1 MAKPNTSPDGE
12 TEVKDTDIV
21 FNCPYCS
28 KSLAIDYRG
37 AGLTIKC
44 SDCEKDVQVPI
55 PEGMELND
63 IDSSDEE
70 QEIRIMHLRRSL
82 ASAETRISTL
92 ERSLADASA
101 HKRQL
106 EQTKVDVADR
116 RSEVLAGLSE
126 VGSILKKAAESL
138 ESVIKKLKSE

>member
-1 MAKPNTSPDGE
+1 MAKPITSPNGE

-82 ASAETRISTL
+82 ASAETRISSL
-92 ERSLADASA
+92 ESSLAAASA
-101 HKRQL
+101 HKKQL

-116 RSEVLAGLSE
+116 QTEILDGLTE
-126 VGSILKKAAESL
+126 VGNTLKKATESL
-138 ESVIKKLKSE
+138 DRVIQSDLL

>member
-1 MAKPNTSPDGE
+1 MPKPKDPGDI
-12 TEVKDTDIV
+12 KDTDII
-21 FNCPYCS
+21 FDCPYCS

-44 SDCEKDVQVPI
+44 SDCGSDVQVPI

-82 ASAETRISTL
+82 AAAETRIKSL
-92 ERSLADASA
+92 ETALEKCSSERKSVEKTKSDTVYRQKEAS
-101 HKRQL
+101 KKL
-106 EQTKVDVADR
+106 TKVQNELKTVTKNLDD
-116 RSEVLAGLSE
+116 LA
-126 VGSILKKAAESL
+126 AALNAE
-138 ESVIKKLKSE
+138 